1 MPGNRRWG
9 SWRGVRFGFD
19 DHHPV
24 GASHHQKIVV
34 VDDQLAFCGGIDLTG
49 HRWDTCAHRP
59 DEPARVT
66 PQGKAYGPYHE
77 IQAMVSGPVAA
88 SLGEL
93 ARDRWR
99 ALGAEGLPPVVRSSE
114 DLWPDDIEP
123 DLEGVRF
130 LIVHPYDLDKEPTRN
145 IVVVADRL
153 GAGTGEMVMC
163 AYGKAARSAIGNQD
177 MSIEAAV
184 VGIVDRVDI
193 NDTTSE
199 EMREAARRLVQEN
212 GRP

>member
-1 MPGNRRWG
+1 MTGHEM
-9 SWRGVRFGFD
+9 VR
-19 DHHPV
+19 
-24 GASHHQKIVV
+24 GASLECANLLALWYFYQSGDKSPHSKEASNPSTMFLAKVV
-34 VDDQLAFCGGIDLTG
+34 GTVWSTKK
-49 HRWDTCAHRP
+49 T
-59 DEPARVT
+59 
-66 PQGKAYGPYHE
+66 
-77 IQAMVSGPVAA
+77 
-88 SLGEL
+88 
-93 ARDRWR
+93 
-99 ALGAEGLPPVVRSSE
+99 
-114 DLWPDDIEP
+114 P

-163 AYGKAARSAIGNQD
+163 AFGKAARTAIGNQD

-193 NDTTSE
+193 SDTSSD
-199 EMREAARRLVQEN
+199 EMREAARRLVSEN